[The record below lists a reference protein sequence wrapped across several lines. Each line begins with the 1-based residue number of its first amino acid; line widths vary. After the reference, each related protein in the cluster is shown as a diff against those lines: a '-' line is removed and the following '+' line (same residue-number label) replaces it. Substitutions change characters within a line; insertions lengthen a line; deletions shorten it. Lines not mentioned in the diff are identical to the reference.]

1 MTPREAADLMFP
13 GLGLGNID
21 AGMIAEIKD
30 AYRILAKSD
39 HPDQGGD
46 GTKITSYKAARDVLL
61 DHVNGVKP
69 VCPVC
74 KGTGAIRARG
84 FKPVACPKGCKTGPR
99 VASTI
104 KRVAHGKRSF
114 RP

>member
-1 MTPREAADLMFP
+1 MSPREAADLLFP

-30 AYRILAKSD
+30 AYRIFAKSD

-46 GTKITSYKAARDVLL
+46 GTKITSYKAARDALL

-69 VCPVC
+69 ACPVC
-74 KGTGAIRARG
+74 NGKGVVKGNR
-84 FKPVACPKGCKTGPR
+84 FKPQPCPRGCKSKSHGATTQIGRATGTR
-99 VASTI
+99 
-104 KRVAHGKRSF
+104 RRL
-114 RP
+114 